1 MFMPSIFTENLFDNW
16 FNFPRTRDVRQRL
29 YGKEAAHEMR
39 TDVKEH
45 EDRFELSI
53 DLPGFRKEDIDV
65 TLENGYLSIC
75 ATKEDSNEEKSEEGK
90 LIRRERFCGTMQRSF
105 YVGDVLTEEDIGAK
119 FENGV
124 LELNIPKKE
133 KRLPEKKTILIEG

>member
-16 FNFPRTRDVRQRL
+16 FNFPRARDVRQRL